1 MGINNDNNIS
11 VFEEKTTL
19 IENLPLAKKSS
30 NTFIDSNS
38 KKIQELLIN
47 KILSV
52 LISLLLSNLILF
64 TNNHTK
70 NCSFLNQL
78 NKPFE
83 QLIFQIVKEI
93 VKGMLLHAGLHKSL
107 GKQSRQNRG
116 VDL

>member
-11 VFEEKTTL
+11 VFEEKTPL
-19 IENLPLAKKSS
+19 IENSPLAKKSS

-83 QLIFQIVKEI
+83 LTNFP
-93 VKGMLLHAGLHKSL
+93 HS
-107 GKQSRQNRG
+107 QSNRKRNAFTRRIA
-116 VDL
+116 

>member
-19 IENLPLAKKSS
+19 IENSPLAKKSS

-83 QLIFQIVKEI
+83 LTNFPN
-93 VKGMLLHAGLHKSL
+93 S
-107 GKQSRQNRG
+107 QSNRKRNAFTRRIA
-116 VDL
+116 

>member
-11 VFEEKTTL
+11 TFEEKTTL
-19 IENLPLAKKSS
+19 IENSPLAKNQATNLSIVI
-30 NTFIDSNS
+30 T
-38 KKIQELLIN
+38 KKYKKLLIN

-70 NCSFLNQL
+70 NCSLLNQL

-83 QLIFQIVKEI
+83 LTNFPN
-93 VKGMLLHAGLHKSL
+93 S
-107 GKQSRQNRG
+107 QNNRKRNAFTRRIA
-116 VDL
+116 

>member
-11 VFEEKTTL
+11 TFEEKTTL
-19 IENLPLAKKSS
+19 IENSPLAKNQATNLSIVI
-30 NTFIDSNS
+30 T
-38 KKIQELLIN
+38 KKYKKLLIN

-83 QLIFQIVKEI
+83 QLIFQIVKAI
-93 VKGMLLHAGLHKSL
+93 VKGMLLHAGLHKRL
-107 GKQSRQNRG
+107 GKQSRQK
-116 VDL
+116 